1 MKLFPCLMTL
11 QAALLTGCLYIAPI
25 DEDPEPE
32 NEPPY
37 IDMLSGVSP
46 VMGLVNVNLSLAAN
60 QEFILSSYGDE
71 NLDQYLYH
79 RVVIDYRPAGVS
91 TNPVF
96 AVVPKDIAPG
106 ERDRISYAFN
116 ACTAALSYPNA
127 IAEGQSIDLYLILAD
142 EPFMHQN
149 QLFSAM
155 NFTQPF
161 ETESGRT
168 AVWVQWTLQFSGTC
182 PDS

>member
-1 MKLFPCLMTL
+1 MKLHPCLM
-11 QAALLTGCLYIAPI
+11 LLPAFLMAGCLYVAPI
-25 DEDPEPE
+25 DEEPDPE

-37 IDMLSGVSP
+37 INMLDGVSP
-46 VMGLVNVNLSLAAN
+46 VMGLVNIDLSFGGN
-60 QEFILSSYGDE
+60 QEFILSSYDDA
-71 NLDQYLYH
+71 NHDQPLYH
-79 RVVIDYRPAGVS
+79 RVVIDYRPAGVL

-96 AVVPKDIAPG
+96 AVVPKTITPG

-127 IAEGQSIDLYLILAD
+127 IVDGQSIDMYLVLSD

-161 ETESGRT
+161 ETSSGRQ
-168 AVWVQWTLQFSGTC
+168 AVWVQWTLQFNGTC
-182 PDS
+182 PAR